1 MPGIMEVL
9 NALYGSYR
17 LARLDVGGYTYFN
30 VTAAGFW
37 RSFAAILLVAPL
49 YYLTSVSLHEI
60 TAVVVS
66 EAQPDP
72 ALSTADTGA
81 ALTGLALQWAAWP
94 IAMIFVARVLQV
106 TQHYA
111 RFIIAYNWSTV
122 FQMAVLMVPHA
133 LFMAGLLGA
142 GPAHALIIVSIGFL
156 IFYSWFIVRTALD
169 VSGLIATGIVVF
181 DIALGLVIGDIIDAL
196 FA

>member
-1 MPGIMEVL
+1 MPGIMEIL

-17 LARLDVGGYTYFN
+17 LARLDVGGYAYFN

-60 TAVVVS
+60 TAAVS

-72 ALSTADTGA
+72 ALSTADPGA
-81 ALTGLALQWAAWP
+81 ALAGLVLQWAAWP

-106 TQHYA
+106 TQTYA
-111 RFIIAYNWSTV
+111 RFIVVYNWSTV

-156 IFYSWFIVRTALD
+156 LFYSWFIVRTALD
-169 VSGLIATGIVVF
+169 VSGLVATGIVVF
-181 DIALGLVIGDIIDAL
+181 DIALGLVIGDIVDAL